1 MVVLHPRDMAVNT
14 RIAVT
19 LLEPAASRDTRL
31 VEQLTDLVNDVY
43 TTAESGLWRAGFTR
57 TTTSE
62 IAELVAAGQVAVA
75 TIADGV
81 VVGSMQLR
89 RISADTSEFG
99 MLVADADHRGAGIGR
114 TLLDFAERSSRD
126 RGLRAIQ
133 LELLV
138 PRGWQHPNKEFLKQW
153 YGRRGFRRIDTRRME
168 DTHPQLAPLLA
179 TSCDL
184 EVHEKPLHVREP
196 DRHAD

>member
-1 MVVLHPRDMAVNT
+1 MAVNT

-43 TTAESGLWRAGFTR
+43 ASAESGLWRDGFTR
-57 TTTSE
+57 TRTSE
-62 IAELVAAGQVAVA
+62 IAELVADGQVAVA

-81 VVGSMQLR
+81 VVGSMQFR
-89 RISADTSEFG
+89 QISADTSEFG
-99 MLVADADHRGAGIGR
+99 MLVADVDHRGTGIGR

-138 PRGWQHPNKEFLKQW
+138 PRGWQHPNKAFLKEW

-179 TSCDL
+179 TPCDL
-184 EVHEKPLHVREP
+184 EVHEKPLQVREP
-196 DRHAD
+196 GRHAG

>member
-1 MVVLHPRDMAVNT
+1 MAVNT

-62 IAELVAAGQVAVA
+62 IAGRVAAGQVAVA

-184 EVHEKPLHVREP
+184 EVHEKPLRVREP